1 MHSYKKKIGFLFNNS
16 NVLLNYLP
24 VIHLHFPTQNGERD
38 TERESERASERDVK
52 VQIPTCIFIFQKK
65 LNVVHIGEI
74 NKICLLFKFVI
85 LFMCTFM
92 CNERGR
98 EGLE

>member
-1 MHSYKKKIGFLFNNS
+1 MHSYKKKIGFLFDNS

-24 VIHLHFPTQNGERD
+24 VIHLHFPTQNGER
-38 TERESERASERDVK
+38 ERERDVK

-85 LFMCTFM
+85 LFTCTFM